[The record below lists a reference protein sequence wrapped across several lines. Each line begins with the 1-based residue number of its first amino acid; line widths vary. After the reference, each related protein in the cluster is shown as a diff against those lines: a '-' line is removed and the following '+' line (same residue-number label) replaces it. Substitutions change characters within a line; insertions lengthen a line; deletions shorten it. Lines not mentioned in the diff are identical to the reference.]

1 MRKLPASLAVLAL
14 ASVGL
19 VGCSIPAAAD
29 CPRPQVVD
37 PDVMELITIDG
48 QLGTEPQIDVY
59 LPLSTPETAYQDVV
73 RGDGAAIT
81 DAAQLVALDITIVS
95 GETGETL
102 VATAYD
108 GSVDSVFSVE
118 RWEETIPAFD
128 EALSCA
134 TEGSRIAMALAPGG
148 IAEQAAVSLGIA
160 ESESAVAVVDVR
172 KVYLPA
178 ANGSLVFNSGHG
190 MPSVVRAP
198 DGRPGIIVPDSAA
211 PTEVVVQTLK
221 KGDGAVVDGSA
232 PVRVH
237 YTGLTWDQREVFDTS
252 WDGEP
257 ASLTLDG
264 VVPGFAEALDGATV
278 GSQIL
283 VVIPPDQGYGD
294 QDQGAIPGG
303 STLVFVIDV
312 LGLDTLE
319 PAE

>member
-19 VGCSIPAAAD
+19 VGCSVPTSAD

-37 PDVMELITIDG
+37 PGVMDLITVEGDPDSA
-48 QLGTEPQIDVY
+48 PQVDVY
-59 LPLSTPETAYQDVV
+59 LPLSTTETAYQDIVT
-73 RGDGAAIT
+73 GNGGAIT
-81 DAAQLVALDITIVS
+81 DSSQLVALDITIVS
-95 GETGETL
+95 GETGDTL
-102 VATAYD
+102 VGTAYD
-108 GSVDSVFSVE
+108 GSLDSVFSVA
-118 RWEETIPAFD
+118 RWEETIPALN
-128 EALSCA
+128 EALACA
-134 TEGSRIAMALAPGG
+134 TEGSRIAIALAPGD
-148 IAEQAAVSLGIA
+148 INEQAAVSLGLA
-160 ESESAVAVVDVR
+160 ESESAVAVVDLR

-198 DGRPGIIVPDSAA
+198 DGRPGVIVPDSAA

-221 KGDGAVVDGSA
+221 KGDGAVVDGSY

-237 YTGLTWDQREVFDTS
+237 YTGLTWDEREVFDTS
-252 WDGEP
+252 WDGDP
-257 ASLTLDG
+257 ASLSLDA

-294 QDQGAIPGG
+294 VDQGAIPGG

-312 LGLDTLE
+312 LGIDTLDA
-319 PAE
+319 AE